1 MGVIKLTGRVLHMAN
16 RKNPYTPGAGRP
28 PAYLAGREKELNDI
42 QGILDDLSDNDCV
55 RSIIFYGLRGV
66 GKTVLLNEIE
76 TMCENHNE
84 IICEYFE
91 AAEFSDFKSKITTAM
106 YKVLLSL
113 SGQARCKDMAQRAK
127 GLLRAFHCK
136 WNPTEQEFN
145 FSLDGEIGD
154 YAGRGIA
161 DTGNFSNDLL
171 ELLMAVGEAACEESA
186 SICLLID
193 EMQYLKKDELEVLIG
208 ALHRCNQKNIPVC
221 VFGAG
226 LPKIAKDAGDAKS
239 YAERLFSFR
248 EIGSLTGDEAAAA
261 LVEPAR
267 EVGVSYSQDATRHIV
282 EVTGGYPYFVQEY
295 GRQLWKH
302 TAITSGEEIT
312 LEAAKTA
319 EQYFWDG
326 LDESFFKV
334 CFDRA
339 TPTEQKFMFAMA
351 QCRLTPCNV
360 AEVADIMGK
369 DTTSIAPV
377 RAQLIHKGLIF
388 ATRHGKI
395 DYTVPGFA
403 KYLRRFHP
411 QYFTGE

>member
-1 MGVIKLTGRVLHMAN
+1 MVGRVLYMAN

-42 QGILDDLSDNDCV
+42 QGILDDLADNDCV
-55 RSIIFYGLRGV
+55 RSVIFYGLRGV

-76 TMCENHNE
+76 NMCENHNE

-91 AAEFSDFKSKITTAM
+91 AAEFSDFKSKITTTM
-106 YKVLLSL
+106 YKILLSL
-113 SGQARCKDMAQRAK
+113 SGQARFKDRAQRAK

-136 WNPTEQEFN
+136 WNPSEQEFD
-145 FSLDGEIGD
+145 FGLDGEAGD
-154 YAGRGIA
+154 YTGRGIA
-161 DTGNFSNDLL
+161 DTGNFSNDFL
-171 ELLMAVGEAACEESA
+171 ELLMAVGAAACEEST

-193 EMQYLKKDELEVLIG
+193 EMQYLNKDELEALIG

-248 EIGSLTGDEAAAA
+248 EIDSLTEEESIAA

-267 EVGVSYSQDATRHIV
+267 EVGVSYSQDAVQYIV
-282 EVTGGYPYFVQEY
+282 EATGGYPYFIQEY
-295 GRQLWKH
+295 GRQIWKH
-302 TAITSGEEIT
+302 TTIKNSGEEIT
-312 LEAAKTA
+312 LEDAKTA
-319 EQYFWDG
+319 EQYFWNG

-334 CFDRA
+334 RFDRA

-351 QCRLTPCNV
+351 QCERTPCNV
-360 AEVADIMGK
+360 AEVADIMKK
-369 DTTSIAPV
+369 DTASIGPV

-388 ATRHGKI
+388 ATRHGEI

-411 QYFTGE
+411 QYFIDE